1 MDLPCPRLKGKVGS
15 TPSTMTDDATPRTSA
30 PQDQY
35 SRINPFPETTILG
48 LALQQ
53 DLVQAIQDFYRVS
66 DDPAA
71 NDA

>member
-1 MDLPCPRLKGKVGS
+1 MSPPD
-15 TPSTMTDDATPRTSA
+15 A